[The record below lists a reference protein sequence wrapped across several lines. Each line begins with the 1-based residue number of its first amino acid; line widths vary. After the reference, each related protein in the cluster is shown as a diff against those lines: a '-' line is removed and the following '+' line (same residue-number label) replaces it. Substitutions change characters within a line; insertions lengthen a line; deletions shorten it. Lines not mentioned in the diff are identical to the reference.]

1 MAGRHGVT
9 AEQADEAPADPDAL
23 VFDPDYASQSGRSV
37 RTIGWSGSAG
47 RLLTV
52 ITVTEDDVTYGSTAG
67 RPMTPMPAT
76 TETPSRP
83 SSQET
88 AMTRNNDDEL
98 RRLLD
103 EEAEHAEATKDDPIP
118 ASALARATR
127 PNRGKSVMFSLR
139 LNPDELAAVQA
150 LAEDQGVPAST
161 LVRGWIVRQLAAE
174 RVGAADTDAALDR
187 LETDVR
193 ALRKLLVS

>member
-1 MAGRHGVT
+1 MK
-9 AEQADEAPADPDAL
+9 
-23 VFDPDYASQSGRSV
+23 S
-37 RTIGWSGSAG
+37 
-47 RLLTV
+47 
-52 ITVTEDDVTYGSTAG
+52 
-67 RPMTPMPAT
+67 MPAIT
-76 TETPSRP
+76 GVKIQP
-83 SSQET
+83 SSEET
-88 AMTRNNDDEL
+88 AMTHKNDAEL

-103 EEAEHAEATKDDPIP
+103 DEAEHAEATKDDPIP
-118 ASALARATR
+118 DSALARATR

-139 LNPDELAAVQA
+139 LNPDELGAVQA
-150 LAEDQGVPAST
+150 LAEEQGVPAST

>member
-1 MAGRHGVT
+1 
-9 AEQADEAPADPDAL
+9 
-23 VFDPDYASQSGRSV
+23 
-37 RTIGWSGSAG
+37 
-47 RLLTV
+47 
-52 ITVTEDDVTYGSTAG
+52 
-67 RPMTPMPAT
+67 MPAT
-76 TETPSRP
+76 TETRTQP
-83 SSQET
+83 SSEET
-88 AMTRNNDDEL
+88 AMTRKNDAEL

-118 ASALARATR
+118 DSALARATR

-174 RVGAADTDAALDR
+174 RGGAADTDAALDR

>member
-1 MAGRHGVT
+1 
-9 AEQADEAPADPDAL
+9 
-23 VFDPDYASQSGRSV
+23 
-37 RTIGWSGSAG
+37 
-47 RLLTV
+47 
-52 ITVTEDDVTYGSTAG
+52 
-67 RPMTPMPAT
+67 MTH
-76 TETPSRP
+76 
-83 SSQET
+83 
-88 AMTRNNDDEL
+88 NDDAEL

-150 LAEDQGVPAST
+150 MAEDQGVPAST

-174 RVGAADTDAALDR
+174 HVGATNTAALLDR

-193 ALRKLLVS
+193 VLRKLIAS

>member
-1 MAGRHGVT
+1 
-9 AEQADEAPADPDAL
+9 
-23 VFDPDYASQSGRSV
+23 
-37 RTIGWSGSAG
+37 
-47 RLLTV
+47 
-52 ITVTEDDVTYGSTAG
+52 
-67 RPMTPMPAT
+67 MTSMPAT
-76 TETPSRP
+76 TEVKIQA
-83 SSQET
+83 SSEET
-88 AMTRNNDDEL
+88 AMTPKNDAEL

-103 EEAEHAEATKDDPIP
+103 EEAEHAEATKDEPIP

>member
-1 MAGRHGVT
+1 
-9 AEQADEAPADPDAL
+9 
-23 VFDPDYASQSGRSV
+23 
-37 RTIGWSGSAG
+37 
-47 RLLTV
+47 
-52 ITVTEDDVTYGSTAG
+52 
-67 RPMTPMPAT
+67 MTSMPAT
-76 TETPSRP
+76 TEAKIQP
-83 SSQET
+83 SSEET
-88 AMTRNNDDEL
+88 AMTHKNDAEL

-118 ASALARATR
+118 ADALARATR

>member
-1 MAGRHGVT
+1 MTHN
-9 AEQADEAPADPDAL
+9 
-23 VFDPDYASQSGRSV
+23 
-37 RTIGWSGSAG
+37 
-47 RLLTV
+47 
-52 ITVTEDDVTYGSTAG
+52 DD
-67 RPMTPMPAT
+67 
-76 TETPSRP
+76 
-83 SSQET
+83 
-88 AMTRNNDDEL
+88 DDEL

-127 PNRGKSVMFSLR
+127 PNRGRSVMFSLR

-150 LAEDQGVPAST
+150 LADDQGVPAST

-174 RVGAADTDAALDR
+174 HAGATDTAAMLDR

-193 ALRKLLVS
+193 VLRKLVAS

>member
-1 MAGRHGVT
+1 
-9 AEQADEAPADPDAL
+9 
-23 VFDPDYASQSGRSV
+23 
-37 RTIGWSGSAG
+37 
-47 RLLTV
+47 
-52 ITVTEDDVTYGSTAG
+52 
-67 RPMTPMPAT
+67 
-76 TETPSRP
+76 
-83 SSQET
+83 
-88 AMTRNNDDEL
+88 MTRNEDAEL

-118 ASALARATR
+118 PSALARATR
-127 PNRGKSVMFSLR
+127 PNRGRSVMFSLR

-174 RVGAADTDAALDR
+174 HAGAADTAAMLDR

-193 ALRKLLVS
+193 VLRKLVAS